1 VSGRREVIVRL
12 PGHPGRSYPVRVEP
26 GVIAAGRA
34 WEAALAGVSRGVVI
48 ADSNVDP
55 LYGEQVE
62 RAVSAATDAPTLRLS
77 FPAGE
82 ASKTRESWA
91 MLTDRMLERGVG
103 RDAAVIALGGGVT
116 GDLAG
121 FVAATYMRG
130 IPLVQVPTSLLAMVD
145 ASVGG
150 KAAVDVPAG
159 KNLVGA
165 FHQPAAVLADTD
177 TLGTLPEGEL
187 RAGLAEA
194 VKHGAIADAEHLAWI
209 EEEAPALLAS
219 DGDRLG
225 ELVQRSV
232 EIKRDV
238 VIRDEREAGPR
249 QLLNFG
255 HTVAHALEAA
265 TGYRM
270 LHGEA
275 VAVGMVAEARIGEQL
290 QVTGEGTADRLAEVL
305 GGLGLPVAL
314 PPGME
319 PEALV
324 SYARRD
330 KKAREGAITCALV
343 SRIGA
348 PAEDWSTTV
357 PEDAFL
363 AALDRTRPGS

>member
-1 VSGRREVIVRL
+1 VSGRREVVVRL
-12 PGHPGRSYPVRVEP
+12 PGDPGRSYAVRIEP
-26 GVIAAGRA
+26 GVITGGRA
-34 WEAALAGVSRGVVI
+34 WEAALAAVSRGVVI

-55 LYGEQVE
+55 LYGERVE
-62 RAVSAATDAPTLRLS
+62 GVVAGVTGRTPVRLT

-82 ASKTRESWA
+82 PSKTRESWA
-91 MLTDRMLERGVG
+91 MLTDRMLEGGVG

-130 IPLVQVPTSLLAMVD
+130 IPLIQVPTSLLAMVD

-150 KAAVDVPAG
+150 KTAVDVPAG

-165 FHQPAAVLADTD
+165 FHQPSAVLADTD
-177 TLGTLPEGEL
+177 TLATLPEREL

-209 EEEAPALLAS
+209 EEHAHVLLAS
-219 DGDRLG
+219 DGDRVG

-238 VIRDEREAGPR
+238 VVRDEREAGPR

-305 GGLGLPVAL
+305 GGLGLPVTL
-314 PPGME
+314 PEGLA

-324 SYARRD
+324 PYARRD
-330 KKAREGAITCALV
+330 KKARQGAIACTLIA
-343 SRIGA
+343 RIGA
-348 PAEDWSTTV
+348 PADEWSTTISE
-357 PEDAFL
+357 PAFI
-363 AALDRTRPGS
+363 AALASLRSGA

>member
-1 VSGRREVIVRL
+1 VTERREVIVRL
-12 PGHPGRSYPVRVEP
+12 LGHPGRSYPVRIEP
-26 GVIAAGRA
+26 GVIGAGRA

-55 LYGEQVE
+55 LYGERVE
-62 RAVSAATDAPTLRLS
+62 RAVAGVTKEPPLRLS

-82 ASKTRESWA
+82 ASKTRETWA
-91 MLTDRMLERGVG
+91 MLTDRMLESRVG
-103 RDAAVIALGGGVT
+103 REAAVVALGGGVT

-165 FHQPAAVLADTD
+165 FHQPAAVLADMD
-177 TLGTLPEGEL
+177 TLATLPEREL

-209 EEEAPALLAS
+209 EAQAPALLAA

-238 VIRDEREAGPR
+238 VVRDERESGPR

-255 HTVAHALEAA
+255 HTVAHALEAV

-275 VAVGMVAEARIGEQL
+275 VAVGMVAEARIGEAL
-290 QVTGEGTADRLAEVL
+290 QMTEPGTADRLAEVL
-305 GGLGLPVAL
+305 GGVGLPVAL
-314 PPGME
+314 PEGVE
-319 PEALV
+319 PRALV
-324 SYARRD
+324 PYARRD
-330 KKAREGAITCALV
+330 KKARQGGIACSLIAG
-343 SRIGA
+343 IGE
-348 PAEDWSTTV
+348 PGEEWSTVV
-357 PEDAFL
+357 PEEAFL
-363 AALDRTRPGS
+363 TSLERSR

>member
-12 PGHPGRSYPVRVEP
+12 PGHPGRSYPVRIEL
-26 GVIAAGRA
+26 GVIGAGRA

-62 RAVSAATDAPTLRLS
+62 RAVSAVTDAPPLRIS

-82 ASKTRESWA
+82 TSKTRETWA

-103 RDAAVIALGGGVT
+103 RDGAVIALGGGVT

-130 IPLVQVPTSLLAMVD
+130 VPLVQVPTSLLAMVD

-177 TLGTLPEGEL
+177 TLRTLPEREL

-209 EEEAPALLAS
+209 EEHAHLLLAA

-265 TGYRM
+265 TGYGM

-275 VAVGMVAEARIGEQL
+275 VAVGMVTEARIGESL
-290 QVTGEGTADRLAEVL
+290 EITEAGTAERLAEVL
-305 GGLGLPVAL
+305 SGLGLPTSSPDGLA
-314 PPGME
+314 

-324 SYARRD
+324 PYARRD
-330 KKAREGAITCALV
+330 KKARQGGIACTLIA
-343 SRIGA
+343 RIGE
-348 PAEDWSTTV
+348 PAGEWSTVV
-357 PEDAFL
+357 PEDVFLASL
-363 AALDRTRPGS
+363 AALRSGA